1 MFQPLLDA
9 FIESAPIKKKITSKS
24 PPLKIAVANW
34 WGGAEEFKKSA
45 LYFILSQRY
54 TITLHQNPNESS
66 DLVFGSPIGSARKIL
81 SYKNTKR
88 VFYTGENEVPN
99 FNLFDYAIGF
109 DELDFR
115 DRYLRMPLYYASL
128 HYKAESVNDT
138 TAPYK
143 IKDNSL
149 YALKKPSHHFKENH
163 PNLCAVVN
171 DESDPLKRGFASF
184 VASNPNAPIRNAFYD
199 ALNSIEPVA
208 GGGSVKNTLG
218 YNVKNK
224 SEFLS
229 QYKFNLCFE
238 NTQGYGYV
246 TEKIIDAYF
255 SHTIPIYWG
264 SPSVAKDFNPKS
276 FVNVCDFKNFDEAI
290 DYVRYLHTHPN
301 AYLDMLYENP
311 LNTLDGKAYF
321 YQNLSFKKILDFF
334 KTILENDTIYHN
346 NPFVFYRDLNNPF
359 VFYRDLNEP
368 LVSIDDLRV
377 NYDDLRVNYDDLRVN
392 YDDLRVNYDDLR
404 VNYDDLRVNYDD
416 LRVNYDDLR
425 VNYERLLQNAS
436 PLLELSQNTTFK
448 IYRKAYQ
455 KSLPLLRAVRKL
467 VKKLGL

>member
-9 FIESAPIKKKITSKS
+9 FIESASIEKMASKS

-34 WGGAEEFKKSA
+34 WRDKEVEEFKNNI

-54 TITLHQNPNESS
+54 KITLHQNPNKPS
-66 DLVFGSPIGSARKIL
+66 DLVFSNPLGSARKIL
-81 SYKNTKR
+81 SYQNAKR
-88 VFYTGENEVPN
+88 VFYTGENESPN

-115 DRYLRMPLYYASL
+115 DRYLRMPLYYDRL
-128 HYKAESVNDT
+128 HHKAESVNDT

-149 YALKKPSHHFKENH
+149 YALKKPSHCFKENH
-163 PNLCAVVN
+163 LHLCAVVN
-171 DESDPLKRGFASF
+171 GKTDPLKRGFASF
-184 VASNPNAPIRNAFYD
+184 VASNPNAPKRNAFYD
-199 ALNSIEPVA
+199 ALNSIEPVT

-238 NTQGYGYV
+238 NSQGYGYV

-276 FVNVCDFKNFDEAI
+276 FVNVCDFKDFDEAI
-290 DYVRYLHTHPN
+290 DHVRYLHTHPN

-311 LNTLDGKAYF
+311 LNSVNGKAYF
-321 YQNLSFKKILDFF
+321 YQDLSFKKILDFF
-334 KTILENDTIYHN
+334 KTILENDTIHHKSSTS
-346 NPFVFYRDLNNPF
+346 FMWECDLHK
-359 VFYRDLNEP
+359 P
-368 LVSIDDLRV
+368 LVTI
-377 NYDDLRVNYDDLRVN
+377 
-392 YDDLRVNYDDLR
+392 DDLR

-436 PLLELSQNTTFK
+436 PLLELSQNTSFK

-455 KSLPLLRAVRKL
+455 KSLPLLRAIRRW
-467 VKKLGL
+467 VKK

>member
-9 FIESAPIKKKITSKS
+9 YTDSTCLDETDYK
-24 PPLKIAVANW
+24 PPLNIALANW
-34 WGGAEEFKKSA
+34 WPLDKRESKGFRRFI

-54 TITLHQNPNESS
+54 TITLHQNPNEPS

-81 SYKNTKR
+81 SYQNTKR

-149 YALKKPSHHFKENH
+149 YTLKNPSHHFKEKH

-171 DESDPLKRGFASF
+171 GESDPLKRGFASF

-199 ALNSIEPVA
+199 ALNSIEPVT

-276 FVNVCDFKNFDEAI
+276 FVNVCDFKDFDEAI

-311 LNTLDGKAYF
+311 LNEIDGKAYF

-346 NPFVFYRDLNNPF
+346 NPFIFYRDLH
-359 VFYRDLNEP
+359 EP
-368 LVSIDDLRV
+368 LATIDNLRADHD
-377 NYDDLRVNYDDLRVN
+377 NLRADHDHLRA
-392 YDDLRVNYDDLR
+392 DHDHLRADYN
-404 VNYDDLRVNYDD
+404 
-416 LRVNYDDLR
+416 
-425 VNYERLLQNAS
+425 RLLQNAS

-448 IYRKAYQ
+448 IYYKAYQ
-455 KSLPLLRAVRKL
+455 KSLPLLCAIRRW
-467 VKKLGL
+467 VKK

>member
-9 FIESAPIKKKITSKS
+9 FIESASIKKKLPLISP

-34 WGGAEEFKKSA
+34 FNGPKEFKA
-45 LYFILSQRY
+45 NILYFILSQRY
-54 TITLHQNPNESS
+54 TITLHRNP
-66 DLVFGSPIGSARKIL
+66 DKPADIVFGNPLGAARKIL
-81 SYKNTKR
+81 SYQNTKR

-109 DELDFR
+109 DELDFN
-115 DRYLRMPLYYASL
+115 DRYLRMPLYYAHL
-128 HYKAESVNDT
+128 HYKAEIVNDT
-138 TAPYK
+138 TSPYK
-143 IKDNSL
+143 LKPNSL
-149 YALKKPSHHFKENH
+149 YTLKPSHHFKEKH
-163 PNLCAVVN
+163 PHLCAVVN
-171 DESDPLKRGFASF
+171 NESDPLKRGFASF
-184 VASNPNAPIRNAFYD
+184 VASNPNAPKRNAFYD
-199 ALNSIEPVA
+199 ALNSIEPVT
-208 GGGSVKNTLG
+208 GGGSVRNTLG

-238 NTQGYGYV
+238 NSQGYGYV

-276 FVNVCDFKNFDEAI
+276 FVNVHDFKDFDEAI

-311 LNTLDGKAYF
+311 LNTIDGKAYF

-334 KTILENDTIYHN
+334 KTILENDTIYHD
-346 NPFVFYRDLNNPF
+346 NPFI
-359 VFYRDLNEP
+359 FYRDLNEP
-368 LVSIDDLRV
+368 LVSIDG
-377 NYDDLRVNYDDLRVN
+377 
-392 YDDLRVNYDDLR
+392 
-404 VNYDDLRVNYDD
+404 
-416 LRVNYDDLR
+416 LR
-425 VNYERLLQNAS
+425 VNYECLLQNAS

-448 IYRKAYQ
+448 IYRKIYQ
-455 KSLPLLRAVRKL
+455 KSLPLLHAIRRW
-467 VKKLGL
+467 VKK

>member
-9 FIESAPIKKKITSKS
+9 YIDSTQIEETTHK
-24 PPLKIAVANW
+24 PPLNIALANW
-34 WGGAEEFKKSA
+34 WPLDKRESKGFRKKFI
-45 LYFILSQRY
+45 LHFILSQHY
-54 TITLHQNPNESS
+54 TITLHRNP
-66 DLVFGSPIGSARKIL
+66 DKPADIVFGNPLGSARKIL
-81 SYKNTKR
+81 SYQNAKR

-109 DELDFR
+109 DELDFNN
-115 DRYLRMPLYYASL
+115 RYLRIPLYYDRL
-128 HYKAESVNDT
+128 HHKAESVNDT

-143 IKDNSL
+143 IKGNSL
-149 YALKKPSHHFKENH
+149 YTLKKPSHCFKENH

-171 DESDPLKRGFASF
+171 NESDPLKRGFASF
-184 VASNPNAPIRNAFYD
+184 VASNANAPIRNAFYD
-199 ALNSIEPVA
+199 ALNSIEPVT
-208 GGGSVKNTLG
+208 GGGSVRNTLG

-238 NTQGYGYV
+238 NSQGYGYV

-276 FVNVCDFKNFDEAI
+276 FVNVCDFKDFDEAI
-290 DYVRYLHTHPN
+290 DYVKYLHTHPN

-321 YQNLSFKKILDFF
+321 YQDLSFKKILDFF
-334 KTILENDTIYHN
+334 KTILENDTIYHKSSTS
-346 NPFVFYRDLNNPF
+346 FMWEGDLHN
-359 VFYRDLNEP
+359 P

-416 LRVNYDDLR
+416 LRAD
-425 VNYERLLQNAS
+425 YERLLQNAS

-455 KSLPLLRAVRKL
+455 KSLPLLHTIRRW
-467 VKKLGL
+467 VKK

>member
-1 MFQPLLDA
+1 M
-9 FIESAPIKKKITSKS
+9 
-24 PPLKIAVANW
+24 ANW
-34 WGGAEEFKKSA
+34 WGDEEVKEFKKNI
-45 LYFILSQRY
+45 LYFILSQHY
-54 TITLHQNPNESS
+54 TITLHQNPNEPS
-66 DLVFGSPIGSARKIL
+66 DLVFSNPLGSARKIL
-81 SYKNTKR
+81 SYQNAKR

-109 DELDFR
+109 DELDFNN
-115 DRYLRMPLYYASL
+115 RYLRMPLYYDRL
-128 HYKAESVNDT
+128 HHKAESVNDT
-138 TAPYK
+138 TSPYK
-143 IKDNSL
+143 LKDNSL

-163 PNLCAVVN
+163 PNLCALIN
-171 DESDPLKRGFASF
+171 NESDPLKRGFASF
-184 VASNPNAPIRNAFYD
+184 VASNPNAPKRNAFYD
-199 ALNSIEPVA
+199 ALNAIEPVT

-218 YNVKNK
+218 YKVKNK

-238 NTQGYGYV
+238 NSQGYGYV

-276 FVNVCDFKNFDEAI
+276 FVNVHDFKDFDEAI

-311 LNTLDGKAYF
+311 LNEIDGKAYF

-334 KTILENDTIYHN
+334 KTILENDTIYHKSSTS
-346 NPFVFYRDLNNPF
+346 FMWEC
-359 VFYRDLNEP
+359 DLNEP
-368 LVSIDDLRV
+368 LVAIDDLRV

-392 YDDLRVNYDDLR
+392 YDDLRR
-404 VNYDDLRVNYDD
+404 EH
-416 LRVNYDDLR
+416 
-425 VNYERLLQNAS
+425 ERLLSKAT
-436 PLLELSQNTTFK
+436 PLLELSQNTSFK

-455 KSLPLLRAVRKL
+455 KSLPLLCAIRRWVRK
-467 VKKLGL
+467 